1 MLQPKRTKY
10 RKQFR
15 GNMGGI
21 AIRGSSVDFG
31 EYGLKAVESGWIPA
45 KQIEAARRAVAHYT
59 KRGGKL
65 WIRIFPHKP
74 VTQKPL
80 EVRMGGGK
88 GAVDRYV
95 AVVKRGKVMFEISG
109 VTEEFAKEAFRLASN
124 KLSIETKFV
133 NRINK

>member
-1 MLQPKRTKY
+1 
-10 RKQFR
+10 
-15 GNMGGI
+15 MGGI